1 LTNSIDLNCDMGE
14 SYGAYKLG
22 SDDEIIKLVSSVNIA
37 CGYHGGDPDVMDHTV
52 AMAKKFQI
60 GVGAHPGFPNL
71 LGFGRWNMDVPKKS
85 LMNMIIYQ
93 IGALQIFCQ
102 KHGVEIQHVKPHGS
116 LNNMAD
122 TNAEIASS
130 IVEAIISINPNL
142 PLYVK
147 PNSELEK
154 IAKKHGLPVVLEL
167 FADRAYNDDLSLVS
181 RSREGSV
188 ITDLDEVIDRV
199 VNMVKKKKVTTITGK
214 EINING
220 QSICVHGDTPSALH
234 MVRAITKALKEIG
247 VTINPPSLSSMKS

>member
-1 LTNSIDLNCDMGE
+1 MGE

-85 LMNMIIYQ
+85 LINMIIYQ
-93 IGALQIFCQ
+93 IGALQIFCE

-122 TNAEIASS
+122 TNVEIASS

-188 ITDLDEVIDRV
+188 ITDLDEVLDRV
-199 VNMVKKKKVTTITGK
+199 VSMEKKKKVKTITGK

>member
-1 LTNSIDLNCDMGE
+1 MGE

-122 TNAEIASS
+122 TNAEIAK
-130 IVEAIISINPNL
+130 ATMRFYM
-142 PLYVK
+142 YVK

-154 IAKKHGLPVVLEL
+154 IAKKHRLPVVLEL

-220 QSICVHGDTPSALH
+220 QSID
-234 MVRAITKALKEIG
+234 R
-247 VTINPPSLSSMKS
+247 KST